1 MTEVVDTLPPWALWA
16 VFAAA
21 AALLVALLVL
31 LAARRRRAQSTAGQL
46 ASISHEMLT
55 DIIVPKADDGEI
67 QIGYALLTG
76 RGVLV
81 VETKEVAGVV
91 FASDRMDDWTVMAGD
106 RRYTFANPQPTL
118 YDRIAAVAQVLGDV
132 PVDGVVF
139 ASDRMD
145 DWTVM
150 AGDRRYTF
158 ANPQPTLY
166 DRIAAVAQV
175 LGDVPVD
182 GVVVFPDAAD
192 FSKGRPRHVTTL
204 DGLLADYP
212 RVDRNRDCS
221 EVAAFMPY
229 WDRLR
234 QEAVSARVGRLA
246 D

>member
-1 MTEVVDTLPPWALWA
+1 MSGFADTLPPWALWA

-21 AALLVALLVL
+21 AALLVLLLVL
-31 LAARRRRAQSTAGQL
+31 LAIRRRRAHSTTGQL
-46 ASISHEMLT
+46 ASISYDLLT

-118 YDRIAAVAQVLGDV
+118 YDRIAAVAQVVGDV
-132 PVDGVVF
+132 PVE
-139 ASDRMD
+139 
-145 DWTVM
+145 
-150 AGDRRYTF
+150 
-158 ANPQPTLY
+158 
-166 DRIAAVAQV
+166 
-175 LGDVPVD
+175 

-204 DGLLADYP
+204 ADLLADYP
-212 RVDRNRDCS
+212 RLDRNRDRA
-221 EVAAFMPY
+221 EVAAFLPH
-229 WDRLR
+229 WERLR
-234 QEAVSARVGRLA
+234 QEAVSARVGRLTG
-246 D
+246 

>member
-132 PVDGVVF
+132 PVDGVV
-139 ASDRMD
+139 
-145 DWTVM
+145 
-150 AGDRRYTF
+150 
-158 ANPQPTLY
+158 
-166 DRIAAVAQV
+166 
-175 LGDVPVD
+175 
-182 GVVVFPDAAD
+182 VFPDAAD

-212 RVDRNRDCS
+212 RVDRNRDCR

>member
-1 MTEVVDTLPPWALWA
+1 MTDVVDTLPPWALWA
-16 VFAAA
+16 IFAAA
-21 AALLVALLVL
+21 GALLVTLLVL
-31 LAARRRRAQSTAGQL
+31 LAVRRRRSRSTAGQL

-55 DIIVPKADDGEI
+55 DIIVPKADEGEI

-118 YDRIAAVAQVLGDV
+118 YDRIAAVAQ
-132 PVDGVVF
+132 
-139 ASDRMD
+139 
-145 DWTVM
+145 
-150 AGDRRYTF
+150 
-158 ANPQPTLY
+158 
-166 DRIAAVAQV
+166 AV
-175 LGDVPVD
+175 GDVPVD

-192 FSKGRPRHVTTL
+192 FSKGRPRHITTL
-204 DGLLADYP
+204 AGLLAEYP
-212 RVDRNRDCS
+212 RVDRNRDRS

-246 D
+246 E